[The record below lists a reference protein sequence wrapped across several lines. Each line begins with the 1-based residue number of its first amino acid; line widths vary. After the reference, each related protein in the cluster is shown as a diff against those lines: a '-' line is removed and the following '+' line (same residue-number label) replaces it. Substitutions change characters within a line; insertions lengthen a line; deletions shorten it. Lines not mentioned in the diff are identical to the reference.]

1 MSQDSLHSV
10 KDPAPKS
17 QETPKVR
24 TVLLVDDSDFERVI
38 IRSAVE
44 GLTNFQV
51 CGEASNGVE
60 GIEKA
65 VELKP
70 DLVVM
75 DLAMPLLN
83 GLEAATVL
91 KTTMPGL
98 PVVLLTLYADQ
109 IQGLKSAAFGVTVVL
124 SKFDG
129 LAPLL
134 QCIQRLLGSTS

>member
-1 MSQDSLHSV
+1 MSDS
-10 KDPAPKS
+10 
-17 QETPKVR
+17 QQTEQVR
-24 TVLLVDDSDFERVI
+24 NILLVDDSEFERII

-44 GLTNFQV
+44 GLTNFRI

-60 GIEKA
+60 GIEQAIK
-65 VELKP
+65 LKP

-91 KTTMPGL
+91 KNTMPGV
-98 PVVLLTLYADQ
+98 PIVLLTLYAEQ
-109 IQGLKSAAFGVTVVL
+109 IYGLKSATFGITTVL

-134 QCIQRLLGSTS
+134 RCVQSLLGAGGIA

>member
-1 MSQDSLHSV
+1 MSDS
-10 KDPAPKS
+10 
-17 QETPKVR
+17 QQTEQVR
-24 TVLLVDDSDFERVI
+24 NILLVDDSEFERLI

-44 GLTNFQV
+44 GLTNFRI

-60 GIEKA
+60 GIEQAIK
-65 VELKP
+65 LKP

-91 KTTMPGL
+91 KNTMPGV
-98 PVVLLTLYADQ
+98 PIVLLTLYAEQ
-109 IQGLKSAAFGVTVVL
+109 IYGLKSATFGITAVL

-134 QCIQRLLGSTS
+134 RCVQSLLGAGGIA

>member
-1 MSQDSLHSV
+1 MLDYLQLL
-10 KDPAPKS
+10 KDPTPKS
-17 QETPKVR
+17 QVPKVR
-24 TVLLVDDSDFERVI
+24 TILLVDDSDFERVI
-38 IRSAVE
+38 IRSALE

-65 VELKP
+65 IALRP

-75 DLAMPLLN
+75 DLAMPLMN

-91 KTTMPGL
+91 KNTL
-98 PVVLLTLYADQ
+98 PRVPIVLPTLYADQ
-109 IQGLKSAAFGVTVVL
+109 IHGPRSSAFGVTAVL

-129 LAPLL
+129 IAPLL
-134 QCIQRLLGSTS
+134 RCVQSLLGSTS